1 MVTAHPNILGS
12 AEIQTLQDY
21 LDSDD
26 DRTDHRP
33 DVRSKHPRWD
43 IDAWPQQ
50 VVADALDKIYQSA
63 YQVEEVTFQD
73 TRIGLR
79 PHTDNSSLAGTR
91 GLTVM
96 LCLDAEPEAH
106 TVFFDNYLL
115 GWYGSGVFFTR
126 QPWSPFQYSIPGRSG
141 ELIYVKDIRDLL
153 TACEQ
158 DPAAVSQFDVTDD
171 FLAELRDTVRKRGLA
186 RMEYNSQTLDTGFVQ
201 PGPRQNDYTKL
212 TNYDPDLQFDPDM
225 HQRYLSHVAIE
236 DLQGLTLDTV
246 VTWQPGLLI
255 QFDREQ
261 LHASSGCH
269 TRKKFITIFCHQ
281 V

>member
-1 MVTAHPNILGS
+1 MVTSYHNILD
-12 AEIQTLQDY
+12 ACHIQELLDY
-21 LDSDD
+21 LDRDD

-43 IDAWPQQ
+43 LDEWPQQ
-50 VVADALDKIYQSA
+50 VVAEALGKIFQTS

-79 PHTDNSSLAGTR
+79 PHTDNSSRAGTR

-115 GWYGSGVFFTR
+115 SWYGSGVFFTR
-126 QPWSPFQYSIPGRSG
+126 QPWSPFQYRIPGRTG
-141 ELIYVKDIRDLL
+141 ELIYVEDIRDLL

-158 DPAAVSQFDVTDD
+158 NPTSVTQFAVTDT
-171 FLAELRDTVRKRGLA
+171 FLAELRDTVRKRSLT
-186 RMEYNSQTLDTGFVQ
+186 RMEYNSQTLETGFIQ

-212 TNYDPDLQFDPDM
+212 TNYDPDSKFDLNT
-225 HQRYLSHVAIE
+225 HRRYLSHVAIE
-236 DLQGLTLDTV
+236 DLHGLILDTV
-246 VTWQPGLLI
+246 VSWQPGMLI

-261 LHASSGCH
+261 LHSSSSCH
-269 TRKKFITIFCHQ
+269 SRKRSITVFCHQ